1 MIGKEAIERLA
12 RALESPLAER
22 PLFAETLAIALSA
35 IKPEAEA
42 LMIERRLY
50 QLAAAAEELGPDAS
64 IEDIGSRAR
73 EIAARPI

>member
-12 RALESPLAER
+12 RALESPFAER

-35 IKPEAEA
+35 IKSEAEI
-42 LMIERRLY
+42 LLLERRLY

-64 IEDIGSRAR
+64 IDDISSRAQ